1 MPIIDTHHHFWNY
14 SAKEYD
20 WINDD
25 MKAIRKD
32 YLPVDLLK
40 EIKAAGVDGAVS
52 VQARQTVEES
62 DWLLGMAEKN
72 DFLKGVVGWVDLRA
86 KGVDKD
92 LERLAKHKKFKG
104 VRHVVQGEPDDN
116 FILGAAFNEGIKKL
130 LKYDLRYDIL
140 ILEKHLKPS
149 IAFVDKHPKQVF
161 ILDHIAKPRIKE
173 RILSPWR
180 ENMMELAKRPNVY
193 CKISGM
199 LTEADWRKWSAAD
212 LAPYFDTT
220 LQAFGP
226 KRLMLGSDWP
236 VMLVAGKYKQWV
248 DMVKQVV
255 SRYSSA
261 EQDRILYKNAV
272 EAYKLQ

>member
-1 MPIIDTHHHFWNY
+1 MPIIDTHHHCWNY

-72 DFLKGVVGWVDLRA
+72 DFLKGVVGWVDLRG

-180 ENMMELAKRPNVY
+180 ENMLELAKRPNVY

-199 LTEADWRKWSAAD
+199 LTEADWKKWSAAD

-248 DMVKQVV
+248 EMVKQVV
-255 SRYSSA
+255 SRYSAA
-261 EQDRILYKNAV
+261 EQDRILSKNAV
-272 EAYKLQ
+272 EAYKL

>member
-14 SAKEYD
+14 SANEYD

-32 YLPVDLLK
+32 YLPADLLK
-40 EIKAAGVDGAVS
+40 EIRAAGVDGAVS
-52 VQARQTVEES
+52 VQARQTVAES

-72 DFLKGVVGWVDLRA
+72 DFLKGVVGWVDLRN

-140 ILEKHLKPS
+140 ILERHLKPS
-149 IAFVDKHPKQVF
+149 IAFVDKHPKQIF

-180 ENMMELAKRPNVY
+180 EHMLELAKRPNVY

-199 LTEADWRKWSAAD
+199 LTEADWKKWSAAD

-255 SRYSSA
+255 SRYSA
-261 EQDRILYKNAV
+261 TEQERILSKNAV
-272 EAYKLQ
+272 DAYKL

>member
-180 ENMMELAKRPNVY
+180 ENMLELAKRPNVY

-199 LTEADWRKWSAAD
+199 LTEADWKKWSAAD
-212 LAPYFDTT
+212 LAPYFDAT

-248 DMVKQVV
+248 DMVKLVV
-255 SRYSSA
+255 SRYSAA
-261 EQDRILYKNAV
+261 EQEQILYKNAV
-272 EAYKLQ
+272 EAYKL

>member
-72 DFLKGVVGWVDLRA
+72 DFLKGVVGWVDLRG

-149 IAFVDKHPKQVF
+149 IAFVAKHPKQVF

-199 LTEADWRKWSAAD
+199 LTEADWKKWSAAD

-255 SRYSSA
+255 SRYSAA
-261 EQDRILYKNAV
+261 EQERILFKNAV
-272 EAYKLQ
+272 EAYKL

>member
-32 YLPVDLLK
+32 FLPADLLR
-40 EIKAAGVDGAVS
+40 EIKGAGVDGAVS

-72 DFLKGVVGWVDLRA
+72 DFLKGVVGWVDLRNNA
-86 KGVDKD
+86 VDKD

-116 FILGAAFNEGIKKL
+116 FVLGAAFNEGIKKL

-140 ILEKHLKPS
+140 IFEKH
-149 IAFVDKHPKQVF
+149 
-161 ILDHIAKPRIKE
+161 
-173 RILSPWR
+173 
-180 ENMMELAKRPNVY
+180 
-193 CKISGM
+193 
-199 LTEADWRKWSAAD
+199 
-212 LAPYFDTT
+212 
-220 LQAFGP
+220 
-226 KRLMLGSDWP
+226 
-236 VMLVAGKYKQWV
+236 
-248 DMVKQVV
+248 
-255 SRYSSA
+255 
-261 EQDRILYKNAV
+261 
-272 EAYKLQ
+272 

>member
-1 MPIIDTHHHFWNY
+1 MPIIDTHHHFWKY
-14 SAKEYD
+14 SPKEYD

-25 MKAIRKD
+25 MKVIRRD
-32 YLPVDLLK
+32 FLPPDLLK
-40 EIKAAGVDGAVS
+40 ELKAAGVDGAVS

-62 DWLLGMAEKN
+62 DWLLGMAEKH
-72 DFLKGVVGWVDLRA
+72 DFLRGVVGWVDLRDKA
-86 KGVDKD
+86 VEKD

-116 FILGAAFNEGIKKL
+116 FILGADFNEGIKKL

-140 ILEKHLKPS
+140 IYEKHLKPS

-180 ENMMELAKRPNVY
+180 ENMIELAKRPNVY

-199 LTEADWRKWSAAD
+199 LTEADWKNWSAAD

-220 LQAFGP
+220 LEAFGP

-236 VMLVAGKYKQWV
+236 VMLVAGNYKGWV
-248 DMVKQVV
+248 DMVKKVV
-255 SRYSSA
+255 SRYSAA
-261 EQDRILYKNAV
+261 EQDLILYKNAV
-272 EAYKLQ
+272 QAYKL

>member
-1 MPIIDTHHHFWNY
+1 MPIIDTHHHFWKY

-20 WINDD
+20 WISEE

-32 YLPVDLLK
+32 FLPADLAK
-40 EIKAAGVDGAVS
+40 EIKAAGVDGVVS
-52 VQARQTVEES
+52 VQARQSVEES
-62 DWLLGMAEKN
+62 DWLIGMASQHS
-72 DFLKGVVGWVDLRA
+72 FIKGVVGWVDLRH
-86 KGVDKD
+86 KDVEKD
-92 LERLAKHKKFKG
+92 LERLSHQKKFKG

-116 FILGAAFNEGIKKL
+116 FILGAAFNEGIRKL
-130 LKYDLRYDIL
+130 RKFDLRYDIL
-140 ILEKHLKPS
+140 IFEKHLKPS
-149 IAFVDKHPKQVF
+149 IQFVDKHPQQVF

-180 ENMMELAKRPNVY
+180 ENMLELAKRPNVY

-199 LTEADWRKWSAAD
+199 LTEADWKKWSAAD

-226 KRLMLGSDWP
+226 KRLMLGTDWP
-236 VMLVAGKYKQWV
+236 VMLVAGQYKQWV

-255 SRYSSA
+255 SRYSAA
-261 EQDRILYKNAV
+261 EQERILFKNAV
-272 EAYKLQ
+272 EAYKL

>member
-1 MPIIDTHHHFWNY
+1 MPIIDTHHHFWQY
-14 SAKEYD
+14 ST
-20 WINDD
+20 
-25 MKAIRKD
+25 KD
-32 YLPVDLLK
+32 YGWISDEMKVIRRDFLPADLQK
-40 EIKAAGVDGAVS
+40 EMKAAGVDGAVS

-62 DWLLGMAEKN
+62 DWLLGMAEKH
-72 DFLKGVVGWVDLRA
+72 DFLKGVVGWVDLRD
-86 KGVDKD
+86 KGVEKD
-92 LERLAKHKKFKG
+92 IERLSHHKKFKG
-104 VRHVVQGEPDDN
+104 VRHVVQDEPDVN

-140 ILEKHLKPS
+140 IFEKQLKPS

-180 ENMMELAKRPNVY
+180 ENMMEMAKRPNVY

-199 LTEADWRKWSAAD
+199 VTEADWHKWSAAD

-220 LQAFGP
+220 LEAFGP

-248 DMVKQVV
+248 DMVKQVI
-255 SRYSSA
+255 SRYTPA
-261 EQDRILYKNAV
+261 EQERILYKNAV
-272 EAYKLQ
+272 EAYKL

>member
-1 MPIIDTHHHFWNY
+1 MPIIDTHHHFWKY
-14 SAKEYD
+14 SPKEYD

-25 MKAIRKD
+25 MKGIRKD
-32 YLPVDLLK
+32 FLPVDLLK
-40 EIKAAGVDGAVS
+40 EIKSAGVDGAVS
-52 VQARQTVEES
+52 VQARQSVEES
-62 DWLLGMAEKN
+62 DWLLEMAEKN
-72 DFLKGVVGWVDLRA
+72 DFLKGVVGWVDLRD

-104 VRHVVQGEPDDN
+104 VRHVVMVEPDIN

-140 ILEKHLKPS
+140 IFEKQLKPS
-149 IAFVDKHPKQVF
+149 IAFVDKHPKQIF

-180 ENMMELAKRPNVY
+180 EDMLELAKRPNVY

-199 LTEADWRKWSAAD
+199 LTEADWKKWSAAD

-220 LQAFGP
+220 LQAFGA

-255 SRYSSA
+255 SRYSAA
-261 EQDRILYKNAV
+261 EQERILYKNAV
-272 EAYKLQ
+272 EAYKL

>member
-32 YLPVDLLK
+32 FLPVDLLK

-72 DFLKGVVGWVDLRA
+72 DFLKGVVGWVDLRG

-173 RILSPWR
+173 RVLSPWR
-180 ENMMELAKRPNVY
+180 ENMLELAKRPNVY

-199 LTEADWRKWSAAD
+199 LTEADWKKWSAAD

-248 DMVKQVV
+248 EMVKQVV
-255 SRYSSA
+255 SRYSAA
-261 EQDRILYKNAV
+261 EQDRILSKNAV
-272 EAYKLQ
+272 EAYKL

>member
-1 MPIIDTHHHFWNY
+1 MPIIDTHHHFWKY
-14 SAKEYD
+14 SPKEYD

-25 MKAIRKD
+25 MKGIRKD
-32 YLPVDLLK
+32 FLPVDLLK
-40 EIKAAGVDGAVS
+40 EIKSAGVDGAVS
-52 VQARQTVEES
+52 VQARQSVEES
-62 DWLLGMAEKN
+62 DWLLEMAEKY
-72 DFLKGVVGWVDLRA
+72 DFLKGVVGWVDLRD

-104 VRHVVQGEPDDN
+104 VRHVVQGEPDIN

-140 ILEKHLKPS
+140 IFEKQLKPS

-180 ENMMELAKRPNVY
+180 EDMLELAKRPNVY

-199 LTEADWRKWSAAD
+199 LTEADWKKWSAAD

-220 LQAFGP
+220 LQAFGA

-248 DMVKQVV
+248 DMVKEVV
-255 SRYSSA
+255 SRYSAA
-261 EQDRILYKNAV
+261 EQERILYKNAV
-272 EAYKLQ
+272 EAYKL

>member
-1 MPIIDTHHHFWNY
+1 MPIIDTHHHFWKY
-14 SAKEYD
+14 TEKEYG
-20 WINDD
+20 WINDN
-25 MKAIRKD
+25 MKVIRRD
-32 YLPVDLLK
+32 FLPADLLK
-40 EIKAAGVDGAVS
+40 EIKAAGVDGAIS
-52 VQARQTVEES
+52 VQARQTVQES
-62 DWLLGMAEKN
+62 DDLLAMAEKN
-72 DFLKGVVGWVDLRA
+72 DFLKGVVGWVDLRSKA
-86 KGVDKD
+86 VDKD

-104 VRHVVQGEPDDN
+104 VRHVVQDEPDDN

-140 ILEKHLKPS
+140 IFEKHLKQS
-149 IAFVDKHPKQVF
+149 IKFVDQHPKQVF
-161 ILDHIAKPRIKE
+161 ILDHIAKPRIKD

-199 LTEADWRKWSAAD
+199 VTEADWKKWSAAD

-236 VMLVAGKYKQWV
+236 VMLVAGNYKQWV
-248 DMVKQVV
+248 DLVKQVIH
-255 SRYSSA
+255 RYSAA
-261 EQDRILYKNAV
+261 EQERILYKNAV
-272 EAYKLQ
+272 EAYKL

>member
-1 MPIIDTHHHFWNY
+1 MPIIDTHHHFWKY
-14 SAKEYD
+14 SPKEYD

-25 MKAIRKD
+25 MKGIRKD
-32 YLPVDLLK
+32 FLPVDLLK
-40 EIKAAGVDGAVS
+40 EIKSAGVDGAVS
-52 VQARQTVEES
+52 VQARQSVEES
-62 DWLLGMAEKN
+62 DWLLEMAEKN
-72 DFLKGVVGWVDLRA
+72 DFLKGVVGWVDLRD

-104 VRHVVQGEPDDN
+104 VRHVVQGEPDIN

-140 ILEKHLKPS
+140 IFEKQLKPS
-149 IAFVDKHPKQVF
+149 IAFVDKHPKQIF

-180 ENMMELAKRPNVY
+180 EDMLELAKRPNVY

-199 LTEADWRKWSAAD
+199 LTEADWKKWSAAD

-220 LQAFGP
+220 LPAFGA

-248 DMVKQVV
+248 DMVKEVV
-255 SRYSSA
+255 SRYSAA
-261 EQDRILYKNAV
+261 EQERILYKNAV
-272 EAYKLQ
+272 EAYKL

>member
-32 YLPVDLLK
+32 FLPPDLLK

-72 DFLKGVVGWVDLRA
+72 DFLKGVVGWVDLRS

-140 ILEKHLKPS
+140 IFEKHLKPS

-161 ILDHIAKPRIKE
+161 ILDHIAKPRIRE

-180 ENMMELAKRPNVY
+180 ENMLELAKRPNVY

-199 LTEADWRKWSAAD
+199 LTEADWKKWSAAD
-212 LAPYFDTT
+212 LAPYFDAT

-236 VMLVAGKYKQWV
+236 VLLVAGKYKQWV

-255 SRYSSA
+255 SRYSAA
-261 EQDRILYKNAV
+261 EQERILSKNAV
-272 EAYKLQ
+272 DAYML

>member
-14 SAKEYD
+14 TAKEYD

-32 YLPVDLLK
+32 FLPADLLK

-52 VQARQTVEES
+52 VQARQTVAES

-72 DFLKGVVGWVDLRA
+72 DFLKGVVGWVDLRN
-86 KGVDKD
+86 KGVEKD

-180 ENMMELAKRPNVY
+180 ENMLELAKRPNVY

-199 LTEADWRKWSAAD
+199 LTEADWKKWSAAD

-255 SRYSSA
+255 SRYSAA
-261 EQDRILYKNAV
+261 EQERILYKNAV
-272 EAYKLQ
+272 EAYKL

>member
-14 SAKEYD
+14 TAKEYD

-32 YLPVDLLK
+32 FLPADLLK

-52 VQARQTVEES
+52 VQARQTVAES

-72 DFLKGVVGWVDLRA
+72 DFLKGVVGWVDLRN
-86 KGVDKD
+86 KGVEKD

-161 ILDHIAKPRIKE
+161 ILDHIAKPRIKD

-180 ENMMELAKRPNVY
+180 ENMLELAKRPNVY

-199 LTEADWRKWSAAD
+199 LTEADWKKWSAAD

-255 SRYSSA
+255 SRYSAA
-261 EQDRILYKNAV
+261 EQERILYKNAV
-272 EAYKLQ
+272 EAYKL

>member
-1 MPIIDTHHHFWNY
+1 MPIIDTHHHFWKY
-14 SAKEYD
+14 SPKEYD

-25 MKAIRKD
+25 MKGIRKD
-32 YLPVDLLK
+32 FLPVDLLK
-40 EIKAAGVDGAVS
+40 EIKSAGVDGAVS
-52 VQARQTVEES
+52 VQARQSVEES
-62 DWLLGMAEKN
+62 DWLLEMAEKN
-72 DFLKGVVGWVDLRA
+72 DFLKGVVGWVDLRD

-104 VRHVVQGEPDDN
+104 VRHVVQGEPDIN

-140 ILEKHLKPS
+140 IFEKQLKPS
-149 IAFVDKHPKQVF
+149 IAFVDKHPKQIF

-180 ENMMELAKRPNVY
+180 EDMLELAKRPNVY

-199 LTEADWRKWSAAD
+199 LTEADWKKWSAAD

-220 LQAFGP
+220 LQAFGA

-255 SRYSSA
+255 SRYSAA
-261 EQDRILYKNAV
+261 EQERILYKNAV
-272 EAYKLQ
+272 EAYKL

>member
-1 MPIIDTHHHFWNY
+1 MPIIDTHHHFWKY
-14 SAKEYD
+14 SPKEYD
-20 WINDD
+20 WINED
-25 MKAIRKD
+25 MKVIRKD
-32 YLPVDLLK
+32 FLPEDLLK

-52 VQARQTVEES
+52 VQARQSVEES

-72 DFLKGVVGWVDLRA
+72 DFLKGVVGWVDLRDKA
-86 KGVDKD
+86 VDKE

-104 VRHVVQGEPDDN
+104 VRHVVQGELDDN

-140 ILEKHLKPS
+140 IYEKHLKPS

-180 ENMMELAKRPNVY
+180 ENMLELAKRPNVY

-199 LTEADWRKWSAAD
+199 LTEADWKRWSAAD

-248 DMVKQVV
+248 DMVKQIV
-255 SRYSSA
+255 SRYSA
-261 EQDRILYKNAV
+261 GEQERILYKNAV
-272 EAYKLQ
+272 EAYKL

>member
-1 MPIIDTHHHFWNY
+1 MPIIDTHHHCWNY

-20 WINDD
+20 WISDD

-72 DFLKGVVGWVDLRA
+72 DFLKGVVGWVDLRG

-149 IAFVDKHPKQVF
+149 IAFVDKHPKQGF

-173 RILSPWR
+173 RVLSPWR
-180 ENMMELAKRPNVY
+180 ENMLELAKRPNVY

-199 LTEADWRKWSAAD
+199 LTEADWKKWSAAD

-248 DMVKQVV
+248 EMVKQVV
-255 SRYSSA
+255 SRYSAA
-261 EQDRILYKNAV
+261 EQDRILSKNAV
-272 EAYKLQ
+272 EAYKL

>member
-1 MPIIDTHHHFWNY
+1 MPIIDTHHHFWKY

-25 MKAIRKD
+25 MKVIRKD
-32 YLPVDLLK
+32 FLPADLLK

-52 VQARQTVEES
+52 VQARQSVEES
-62 DWLLGMAEKN
+62 DWLLEMAEKN
-72 DFLKGVVGWVDLRA
+72 DFLKGVVGWVDLRN

-104 VRHVVQGEPDDN
+104 VRHVVQGEPDIN

-140 ILEKHLKPS
+140 IFEKQLKPS

-180 ENMMELAKRPNVY
+180 EDMLELAKRPNVY

-199 LTEADWRKWSAAD
+199 LTEADWKKWSAAD

-220 LQAFGP
+220 LQAFGA

-248 DMVKQVV
+248 DMVKEVV
-255 SRYSSA
+255 SRYSAA
-261 EQDRILYKNAV
+261 EQERILYKNAV
-272 EAYKLQ
+272 EAYKL

>member
-20 WINDD
+20 WISDD
-25 MKAIRKD
+25 MKVIRKD
-32 YLPVDLLK
+32 FLPADLLK
-40 EIKAAGVDGAVS
+40 EMKAAGVDGAIS

-62 DWLLGMAEKN
+62 SWLLGMAEKN
-72 DFLKGVVGWVDLRA
+72 DFLKGVVGWVDLRS
-86 KGVDKD
+86 KTVEKD

-104 VRHVVQGEPDDN
+104 VRHVVQDEPDVN

-140 ILEKHLKPS
+140 IYEKQLKPS

-180 ENMMELAKRPNVY
+180 ENMLELAKRPNVY

-199 LTEADWRKWSAAD
+199 LTEADWKKWSAAD

-226 KRLMLGSDWP
+226 KRLLLGSDWP

-255 SRYSSA
+255 SRYSAA

-272 EAYKLQ
+272 EAYKL

>member
-1 MPIIDTHHHFWNY
+1 MPIIDTHHHFWKY
-14 SAKEYD
+14 SEKEYG
-20 WINDD
+20 WLNDN
-25 MKAIRKD
+25 MKALRRD
-32 YLPVDLLK
+32 FLPEDLYK
-40 EIKAAGVDGAVS
+40 EMRAAGVDGAVS

-72 DFLKGVVGWVDLRA
+72 DFLKGVVGWVDLRN

-104 VRHVVQGEPDDN
+104 VRHVIQDEPDNN
-116 FILGAAFNEGIKKL
+116 FILGAAFNEGINKL

-140 ILEKHLKPS
+140 IYEKHLKPS
-149 IAFVDKHPKQVF
+149 IAFVDKHPKQIF

-180 ENMMELAKRPNVY
+180 ENMMDLAKRQNVY

-199 LTEADWRKWSAAD
+199 VTEADWKKWSAAD
-212 LAPYFDTT
+212 LAPYFDTA

-226 KRLMLGSDWP
+226 RRLMLGSDWP

-248 DMVKQVV
+248 DLVKQAV
-255 SRYSSA
+255 SRYSAA
-261 EQDRILYKNAV
+261 EQAQILQKNAIA
-272 EAYKLQ
+272 AYKL

>member
-1 MPIIDTHHHFWNY
+1 MPIIDTHHHFWKY
-14 SAKEYD
+14 SPKEYD

-25 MKAIRKD
+25 MKGIRKD
-32 YLPVDLLK
+32 FLPVDLLK
-40 EIKAAGVDGAVS
+40 EIKSAGVDGAVS
-52 VQARQTVEES
+52 VQARQSVEES
-62 DWLLGMAEKN
+62 DWLLEMAEKN
-72 DFLKGVVGWVDLRA
+72 DFLKGVVGWVDLRD

-104 VRHVVQGEPDDN
+104 VRHVVQGEPDIN

-140 ILEKHLKPS
+140 IFEKQLKPS
-149 IAFVDKHPKQVF
+149 IAFVDKHPKQIF

-180 ENMMELAKRPNVY
+180 EDMLELAKRPNVY

-199 LTEADWRKWSAAD
+199 LTEADWKKWSAAD

-220 LQAFGP
+220 LQAFGA

-248 DMVKQVV
+248 DMVKEVV
-255 SRYSSA
+255 SRYSAA
-261 EQDRILYKNAV
+261 EQERILYKNAV
-272 EAYKLQ
+272 EAYKL